1 LEDVEELLESVGVN
15 DEAVENDGDEGNPD
29 ESNGLENT
37 TTFHGFEVLYQRV
50 LDFEEQLLC
59 SEVQA
64 AAGDSLENHSNHSR
78 ANYRCSLSKPNV
90 RNIKIYAS

>member
-1 LEDVEELLESVGVN
+1 LEDVEELLESLGVN

-37 TTFHGFEVLYQRV
+37 TTFHGFEALYQRV

-59 SEVQA
+59 SQVQA
-64 AAGDSLENHSNHSR
+64 AAGETFDELRKSFESFQ
-78 ANYRCSLSKPNV
+78 SKLQV
-90 RNIKIYAS
+90 LTVKA